1 MEELKQIAKILGLN
15 PQEELSTD
23 EIISWLS
30 QVTLVLLIVFIIANF
45 LFAERAKL
53 EIEAVKGQLGVL
65 QGKYDYISKTPK
77 GEISNNLEQALMDL
91 QKQKLLLALEEIV
104 FDIRNSFGLSHFGT
118 TNAEGEKEYLLSD
131 ILSQGKVI
139 NERFKRGCILAKQA
153 LSDQKRMR
161 GDLLS
166 RVLVKR
172 GMVLSDSPIEESIVP
187 NPEKVTR
194 ENAGW
199 LLSEISNRVK
209 AIYTDCCIM
218 QKTALAC
225 LMEYYQD
232 HIDILMDSQLS
243 EQLDQALAAS
253 EQERIGR
260 ISEFSREFY
269 RHVKSLFDKQ
279 DVPLLSDV

>member
-153 LSDQKRMR
+153 LSDQKQMQR
-161 GDLLS
+161 DLLS
-166 RVLVKR
+166 RVLLKE
-172 GMVLSDSPIEESIVP
+172 GMVLSDSSIEESIAQ
-187 NPEKVTR
+187 NPERVTT
-194 ENAGW
+194 ENAEW
-199 LLSEISNRVK
+199 LFNEIGNRVK
-209 AIYTDCCIM
+209 AISVDCCIM
-218 QKTALAC
+218 QRTALAY

-232 HIDILMDSQLS
+232 HIDVLMNTELGR
-243 EQLDQALAAS
+243 QLDQALEAP
-253 EQERIGR
+253 EQERISR
-260 ISEFSREFY
+260 ISEFNRGLY
-269 RHVKSLFDKQ
+269 KYVKSLFDKQ
-279 DVPLLSDV
+279 NVPLLSDV